1 MKIFKNFC
9 AAVIL
14 LLCSCA
20 LFACAGDST
29 PVTLNLNT
37 TLGVWWWNNRL
48 DSSYLTF
55 AADNGVDEI
64 YYYTS
69 TFDENNKSFI
79 ESAAGYNISVYWLTG
94 DYTWIENPQDFYNEM
109 EKYLSFQESSEH
121 KFAGVHLDV
130 EPHQHPQFEE
140 RRNELIT
147 KYVEFIYNVTNR
159 YPQVSF
165 DVDIPFWLEDEI
177 TFENETKEAYKF
189 LMDYAD
195 RTFIMSYR
203 DSAEGIVNVASDELS
218 YASTI
223 NKEIFLGVETGEEED
238 IVTFLQEGKNYLY
251 NELNNLNKFT
261 ELNYNVSIHHIKTWK
276 NLKN

>member
-20 LFACAGDST
+20 LFACAGDSI

-37 TLGVWWWNNRL
+37 TLGVWWWDNRL

-55 AADNGVDEI
+55 AESNGVDEI

-69 TFDENNKSFI
+69 SFDENNKSFI

-109 EKYLSFQESSEH
+109 EKYLNFQEESEH

-130 EPHQHPQFEE
+130 EPHQHPEFDEK
-140 RRNELIT
+140 RNELIT
-147 KYVEFIYNVTNR
+147 KYVEFIYNVTSR